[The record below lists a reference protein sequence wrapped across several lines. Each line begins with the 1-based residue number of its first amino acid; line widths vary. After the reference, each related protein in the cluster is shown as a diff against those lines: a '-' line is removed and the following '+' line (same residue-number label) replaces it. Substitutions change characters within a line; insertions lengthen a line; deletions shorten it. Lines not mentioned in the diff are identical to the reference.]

1 MAHFHNNALIGAGG
15 QGAGAYQ
22 IDRSLRFDQT
32 ATSHLNRTPS
42 TSGNKKKW
50 TWSGWVKR
58 CTNGNRDGLFEGEAN
73 GNYTLLRIRDDNDKI
88 SLDQSGGGNFYVYTN
103 AIFRD
108 NSAWYHI
115 VCAVDTTQS
124 TDSNRVKIYV
134 NGVQQTLTAGTNWPS
149 QDQDTRFNDSS
160 YAMRIGGVNGGTQF
174 DGYMAEVH
182 FVDGA
187 ALAASDFGEYDD
199 NNVWQPKEFTG
210 SYNQGG
216 SGTIYSNDLTTNTGS
231 FASGSPA
238 TNAFDGDTGQAT
250 RANAELSSNN
260 YVEFAPSTP
269 ISFTNGVYV
278 RCYAA
283 NGYNITNYY
292 SVDLD
297 GNGLGSE
304 TTFTGGGS
312 GFNDVAWIQVAT
324 GSGTLYKVRI
334 RITRGNSDS
343 TSAGITAIAINGTS
357 SSNILVDGTPA
368 GANGFYLKFADNSSN
383 AALGTD
389 SSGNSNTFTVNNIS
403 AQAAT
408 YATAGTHSGKA
419 GISFNGTNAVINLS
433 ADADVNPGSGIFTL
447 ECYAYALSG
456 GSAAFGIYDGSPGGN
471 GSFVL
476 RRVGAG
482 TLMVERHNTAFDI
495 TGAAFSENTWHHV
508 AVTRDSNNNVR
519 LFVDGNQSGSTSTNN
534 THNYQGTFRLG
545 RDNNGFTN
553 GYISNL
559 RLIKGICLYTSNFT
573 APTGNL
579 TNASGTKLLMAQST
593 TSATAAT
600 VKPSGVT
607 ISGPG
612 DGSVIDS
619 LIDTPTNYTAD
630 SGNNGGNYATF
641 NLLNHNT
648 HSAYYT
654 LSNGNLKCVAVG
666 GSSKSSGSRGFCV
679 STLGMSSGKYYFEL
693 TVDLDDNNDHAVGIA
708 TAAGTGYYSTA
719 GNWTYAA
726 SGSKF
731 ANSGSAVSYGA
742 SYGDGDTIG
751 VAFDADTG
759 ALVFYKNGSS
769 QGTLATVTAGETY
782 FFVWGMDAGTAQDY
796 EVTANFGQRPFAYT
810 PPSGYV
816 SLCTQNLAD
825 PTIADGST
833 AFEAK
838 LYTGTGS
845 TQTISGLNFSPDL
858 VWIKRRSGS
867 TDHNINDIVRGAGKQ
882 LASNQNYAEST
893 NTNNFAA
900 FTSDGF
906 TVGTGS
912 QTNAANPPETH
923 VAWAWD
929 AGSSNTSVTAGSL
942 NSSAY
947 NTSDKWSDDVAGN
960 TYGGAGMPKSKLF
973 NGAIDNNV
981 IANSGTTL
989 TFSPSGLSSISTLRM
1004 YGSSYTRN
1012 ANGIV
1017 VNGTDY
1023 TSYFPQG
1030 GNSVAAWVTIPET
1043 SLTSVAWSTTGSGL
1057 ENGSLFAIEV
1067 DGKLLVDNDQTPPN
1081 VPSNAS
1087 TVRANP
1093 SAGISIVTY
1102 TGTGTGNTVAHGLNA
1117 IPEMIILKGRNFADN
1132 WRVYHKYLDASEPE
1146 DYYLML
1152 ESTNGKSAD
1161 QNASFMNNTPP
1172 TSSVFSL
1179 GTDSAINGSSRTMV
1193 AYCFAPVAGFSEFGS
1208 YTGNGSASGPFIF
1221 TGFRPKWIL
1230 FKMSSGTGDWRL
1242 MDTSRDPSNPCI
1254 TQLYPNNR
1262 DAEIASNG
1270 AHNVD
1275 YLSNGFK
1282 VTTSHPAMN
1291 SSSQTYLYAAFAE
1304 HPFKT
1309 ARAR

>member
-88 SLDQSGGGNFYVYTN
+88 SLDQYGGGNFYVYTN

-199 NNVWQPKEFTG
+199 NNVWQPKEFSG

-324 GSGTLYKVRI
+324 GSGTLHKVRI

-630 SGNNGGNYATF
+630 SGNNGGNYCTLNPLKNQSQTLKNG
-641 NLLNHNT
+641 NLV
-648 HSAYYT
+648 
-654 LSNGNLKCVAVG
+654 SNGN
-666 GSSKSSGSRGFCV
+666 SGR
-679 STLGMSSGKYYFEL
+679 STGTLYASSGKFYWEF
-693 TVDLDDNNDHAVGIA
+693 
-708 TAAGTGYYSTA
+708 TA
-719 GNWTYAA
+719 G
-726 SGSKF
+726 S
-731 ANSGSAVSYGA
+731 SYTMAGIESSTSPQSA
-742 SYGDGDTIG
+742 SYAGENNQQYALYGNNGSGQLYHNGSISSFDGFVSGDVIG
-751 VAFDADTG
+751 VALDMDNG
-759 ALVFYKNGSS
+759 NLYFYKNGAAMNS
-769 QGTLATVTAGETY
+769 GNAAATGLTGAWTANCRSGSGAYNGDTV
-782 FFVWGMDAGTAQDY
+782 F
-796 EVTANFGQRPFAYT
+796 NFGQRPFAYT

-1023 TSYFPQG
+1023 TSSFPQG

>member
-15 QGAGAYQ
+15 QGAGEYQ

-88 SLDQSGGGNFYVYTN
+88 SLDQYGGGNFYVYTN

-199 NNVWQPKEFTG
+199 NNVWQPKEFSG

-324 GSGTLYKVRI
+324 GSGTLHKVRI

-403 AQAAT
+403 AQTAT

-630 SGNNGGNYATF
+630 SGNNGGSYCTMNPLRNSLA
-641 NLLNHNT
+641 
-648 HSAYYT
+648 
-654 LSNGNLKCVAVG
+654 LSNGNLDVVG
-666 GSSKSSGSRGFCV
+666 TSGWKGSTG
-679 STLGMSSGKYYFEL
+679 TIGMSSGKWYWEYGNIVSNEHIIGIVKANFINPVS
-693 TVDLDDNNDHAVGIA
+693 TVGTNDGYGYGAETGGKYDPVG
-708 TAAGTGYYSTA
+708 
-719 GNWTYAA
+719 
-726 SGSKF
+726 GS
-731 ANSGSAVSYGA
+731 NQSYGS
-742 SYGDGDTIG
+742 SYGTGDTIG
-751 VAFDADTG
+751 IAFDADNG
-759 ALVFYKNGSS
+759 NLYFYKNG
-769 QGTLATVTAGETY
+769 TVQNS
-782 FFVWGMDAGTAQDY
+782 GTAAFTGLTDGPYLPSVVQNGSSRS
-796 EVTANFGQRPFAYT
+796 AKLNFGQRPFTYT

-816 SLCTQNLAD
+816 SLCTTNLPD

-1081 VPSNAS
+1081 VPSIAS

-1193 AYCFAPVAGFSEFGS
+1193 AYCFTPVAGFSEFGS

-1262 DAEIASNG
+1262 DAEIANSS